1 VGKKCLLLAGTC
13 PLIILSSGVDLR
25 RIPRMPGLDLQNLTL
40 TIVAIAAV
48 RSLIFK
54 FLKRLGKEIE
64 SVALVWIRVYK
75 RIKAEKNKR

>member
-1 VGKKCLLLAGTC
+1 
-13 PLIILSSGVDLR
+13 
-25 RIPRMPGLDLQNLTL
+25 MPGLDLQNLTL

-54 FLKRLGKEIE
+54 FLKRLGKEVE
-64 SVALVWIRVYK
+64 SVALVWIHVYK